1 MSRNVRCWPRLRG
14 FTLLEVM
21 VALFILAV
29 AAAALSR
36 VVSQSTDTTSQL
48 ELRQKAQWV
57 AHNQLS
63 LLMLGAEDDLDG
75 EVTFAHQTFHWK
87 AARSKA
93 QLTDFERIVISVAEA
108 SNKEYTLA
116 TLTGFMEP

>member
-1 MSRNVRCWPRLRG
+1 MSRHRTLAG

-36 VVSQSTDTTSQL
+36 VVSQSTDTTQQL

-57 AHNQLS
+57 AHNQLA
-63 LLMLGAEDDLDG
+63 LLMLGAEEDLDG
-75 EVTFAHQTFHWK
+75 EVSFAHQTFIWR
-87 AARSKA
+87 AARSTA
-93 QLTDFERIVISVAEA
+93 QLSDFERIVVTVVESTD
-108 SNKEYTLA
+108 KDYTLA
-116 TLTGFMEP
+116 TLTGFVEP